1 MGVEITELLQ
11 RVGEGEQAALDD
23 VFHALYPELQ
33 RLAAARIRDQR
44 GGTLSPTVLVHELYE
59 KISRSAAFNARDRA
73 HFFGCAAHAMRQI
86 VIDHARAKA
95 TEKRGGG
102 LYEVT
107 FDDARFAATPADA
120 MRLDEALRR
129 LEEIDP
135 AFLELVELRF
145 FTGLS
150 MEQIAETT
158 GVSVRTLQRRWRLA
172 RSALQALLDDP
183 PDTGAVT

>member
-1 MGVEITELLQ
+1 
-11 RVGEGEQAALDD
+11 
-23 VFHALYPELQ
+23 
-33 RLAAARIRDQR
+33 
-44 GGTLSPTVLVHELYE
+44 E

-86 VIDHARAKA
+86 VIDQARAKA
-95 TEKRGGG
+95 AEKRGGG

-107 FDDARFAATPADA
+107 FDDAHLSVTPDDA
-120 MRLDEALRR
+120 IRLDEALRR

-150 MEQIAETT
+150 MEQIAEATE
-158 GVSVRTLQRRWRLA
+158 VSVRTLHRRWRLA
-172 RSALQALLDDP
+172 RSALQTLLDDV
-183 PDTGAVT
+183 PDGGAAG